1 MHGVSLCVAVHVSL
15 CAVCRCVSLCVLNLL
30 PPVSTDEFR
39 APNFGAT
46 LEGKPRVLYDT
57 SARLFKL
64 WYDFPSCPGVDG
76 AYSDTLYRQ
85 ST

>member
-1 MHGVSLCVAVHVSL
+1 M
-15 CAVCRCVSLCVLNLL
+15 VCRCVSLYMCRCVPCVAVCRCVLNLL